1 MLSLLIRLRK
11 ENGLS
16 QSDLGRLIGK
26 NQRTISKYEIEE
38 SELPV
43 SVAKRIAEVFKVDWR
58 KLYED

>member
-16 QSDLGRLIGK
+16 QSDLGKLVGK
-26 NQRTISKYEIEE
+26 NQRTISKYELEE

-43 SVAKRIAEVFKVDWR
+43 SVAKRIAEVFDVDWC
-58 KLYED
+58 KLYE

>member
-1 MLSLLIRLRK
+1 MLNLLIRLRK

-16 QSDLGRLIGK
+16 QSDLGKLVGK

-43 SVAKRIAEVFKVDWR
+43 SVAKRIAEVFDVDWW
-58 KLYED
+58 KLYE

>member
-16 QSDLGRLIGK
+16 QSDLGKLIGK

-43 SVAKRIAEVFKVDWR
+43 SVAKRIAEVFNVDWW

>member
-1 MLSLLIRLRK
+1 MLNLLIRLRK

-16 QSDLGRLIGK
+16 QSDLGKLIGK

-43 SVAKRIAEVFKVDWR
+43 SVAKRIAEVFDVDWW
-58 KLYED
+58 KLYE

>member
-11 ENGLS
+11 EKGLS
-16 QSDLGRLIGK
+16 QSDLGKLVGK

-43 SVAKRIAEVFKVDWR
+43 SVAKRIAEVFDVDWW
-58 KLYED
+58 KLYE

>member
-1 MLSLLIRLRK
+1 MLNLLIRLRK
-11 ENGLS
+11 EKGLN

-43 SVAKRIAEVFKVDWR
+43 SVAKRIAEVFDVDWW
-58 KLYED
+58 KLYE

>member
-16 QSDLGRLIGK
+16 QSDLGKLVGK
-26 NQRTISKYEIEE
+26 NQRTISKYELEE

-43 SVAKRIAEVFKVDWR
+43 SVAKRIAEVFNVDWW
-58 KLYED
+58 KLYE